1 MEIRVY
7 SIPHDTPESI
17 YSIPHDTPES
27 IPFDTET
34 ILFTALYASPIQG
47 WSELE

>member
-1 MEIRVY
+1 MDIRV
-7 SIPHDTPESI
+7 

-34 ILFTALYASPIQG
+34 ILFTALYASPIHMG
-47 WSELE
+47 GVNLNKN